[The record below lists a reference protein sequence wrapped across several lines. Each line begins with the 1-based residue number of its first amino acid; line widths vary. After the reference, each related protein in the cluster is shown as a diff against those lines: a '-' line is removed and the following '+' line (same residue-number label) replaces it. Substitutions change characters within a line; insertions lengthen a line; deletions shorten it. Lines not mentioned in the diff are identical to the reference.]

1 MMMVIMMMMNTL
13 LPGLCMHRRQKR
25 GYAGGFDTPTI
36 YVGDIDM
43 YTPRKI

>member
-1 MMMVIMMMMNTL
+1 MGV
-13 LPGLCMHRRQKR
+13 GSG
-25 GYAGGFDTPTI
+25 GYAGDLTPLTI